1 MWAEERVALEKMGGN
16 PDFEGVAEHREGR
29 V

>member
-1 MWAEERVALEKMGGN
+1 MRAEERVALEKMGGN
-16 PDFEGVAEHREGR
+16 LDFEGVAEHQEGR

>member
-1 MWAEERVALEKMGGN
+1 MRAEERVALEKMGGN